1 MGPLKVLKKYRS
13 VLFESL
19 MVKQWTEKKKNCL
32 DLVTPIVIQLWL
44 KSGAQ
49 LNSEDMKPHIIAALK
64 HRGKETRFSVC
75 DFIAQCTVFSSK
87 KQQIREL
94 FKNKEIC
101 ELLGNAA
108 INDNETN
115 VRIAG
120 CMAMHGLNVMGAM
133 KKSKANRHPKLIP
146 VWEQLQN
153 NKRSKKNLAEAIKNY
168 EKIKRET
175 VMKFTQNQ
183 E

>member
-75 DFIAQCTVFSSK
+75 DFIAQCTMFPKAK
-87 KQQIREL
+87 KQIIALFEDRE
-94 FKNKEIC
+94 IAP
-101 ELLGNAA
+101 LLGK
-108 INDNETN
+108 
-115 VRIAG
+115 
-120 CMAMHGLNVMGAM
+120 CAM
-133 KKSKANRHPKLIP
+133 
-146 VWEQLQN
+146 
-153 NKRSKKNLAEAIKNY
+153 
-168 EKIKRET
+168 
-175 VMKFTQNQ
+175 
-183 E
+183 